1 MTSDAGAARTSR
13 WGAKLNTVDY
23 MRDSVFFD
31 GPTARSMHTR
41 FWLLLLLASS
51 IATAGI
57 VANST
62 ATVIGAMIV
71 APLMRPIQGTMV
83 ATVLGDRVNLVRSIV
98 IMLAG
103 AGAAVG
109 TGFVLGL
116 LVVQPVLA
124 STNDQV
130 AARVSPG
137 IIDLFAALATGVVGS
152 IALVRKDISDTLPGV
167 AIAISLVPPLCVA
180 GLTLESG
187 APDQALG
194 AVLLFATNVAAI
206 LATGSVVMAIY
217 GFSRLRLDPAEDEEH
232 ARVRRARSYI
242 TMFVML
248 GLIAIPLAFSTAGA
262 IERQSRIG
270 QVTSFV
276 EEATEGSKW
285 SIVSITERENDVI
298 YVIVKGSLPLPD
310 VNAVYDSM
318 GEAGI
323 DTSTVILE
331 FIPSYTFDVNGER
344 DSF

>member
-1 MTSDAGAARTSR
+1 MTSDAGEVRTSR
-13 WGAKLNTVDY
+13 WGAQLNTVDY

-41 FWLLLLLASS
+41 FWLLLTLASA
-51 IATAGI
+51 IATFGI
-57 VANST
+57 IANST

-83 ATVLGDRVNLVRSIV
+83 STVLGDRTNLVRSIV

-103 AGAAVG
+103 AGAAVL

-124 STNDQV
+124 STNAQV

-137 IIDLFAALATGVVGS
+137 IVDLLAALATGIVGS

-187 APDQALG
+187 APDQAIG
-194 AVLLFATNVAAI
+194 ALLLFATNVAAI

-217 GFSRLRLDPAEDEEH
+217 GFSRLRLDPNEDEEH
-232 ARVRRARSYI
+232 ARRRRARSYL

-248 GLIAIPLAFSTAGA
+248 GLVAIPLAFSSAGA
-262 IERQSRIG
+262 LERQTRIG
-270 QVTSFV
+270 QVTAFV
-276 EEATEGSKW
+276 EEATEGSRW
-285 SIVSITERENDVI
+285 SIVAINERENDVI
-298 YVIVKGSLPLPD
+298 YVIVKGSPPVPD
-310 VNAVYDSM
+310 VDPVFDAM
-318 GEAGI
+318 EEAGI

-331 FIPSYTFDVNGER
+331 FIPSYTFDVDGER